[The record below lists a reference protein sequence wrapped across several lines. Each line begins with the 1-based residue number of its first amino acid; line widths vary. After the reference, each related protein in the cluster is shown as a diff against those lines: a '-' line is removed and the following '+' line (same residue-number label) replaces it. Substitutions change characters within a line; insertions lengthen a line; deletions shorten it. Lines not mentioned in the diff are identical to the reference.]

1 MCPQKV
7 SLWLNP
13 DGSRSAPQPDVRPVV
28 RACVLEVTPLTRTC
42 LLPEFSSQMGLA
54 GNDTLFPVTLKSRV
68 SYGPLHALLHLQ
80 ARQQAEKLQIL
91 GLGIGGGFCQP
102 MQLSSHD

>member
-28 RACVLEVTPLTRTC
+28 RACVLEVTQYPLTPLTRTC

-102 MQLSSHD
+102 M